1 MSHFSLLL
9 RFCVLFIGCSFC
21 LFAVGNAQ
29 SITFTGLV
37 VEAGSQQPVEF
48 ATVKALDKESRALV
62 AGTTTDF
69 DGRFELIVPSLNV
82 ELEFTFIG
90 FSPSLVSSF
99 SESGTAQDLGTISLK
114 LQGELLDDVIVTGK
128 RSTTEF
134 KLDRRVFNVG
144 EDLSSSGASALEL
157 LNNVPSVTVDIEGGI
172 NLRGSS
178 GVQVLID
185 GKPSVLASEGG
196 ALATITADMIEKV
209 EVITNPSAKY
219 EAEGSAGIINIVLKK
234 EEKNGLSGSVTLN
247 TGIPDN
253 HSFGASLSR
262 RSNKFNLFG
271 QLGAGIR
278 SLPRTNT
285 NINQNFVDG
294 TTVFSDGDGARNEKF
309 VNLILGTDYRIN
321 DLNTLSLSGFFAY
334 EWEENPS
341 VNNFSVFADSV
352 GGIIDAWQRTED
364 TEAGNPKWQYELNY
378 TKQFDADDKDHLLV
392 LSALGNAFKKDQ
404 SSDFTTT
411 TSEGVAR
418 FGDQKTA
425 TNFGEVV
432 YTLKADYTRPINEKV
447 TIETGAQYV
456 RNDVGNEFETQD
468 RVGNNFVIDPA
479 FSNEFEF
486 DQGVLGVYATGSY
499 EGDKWGVKGGLR
511 AEQTDVETFLLN
523 TNERNPQKYTNLFP
537 SLATSY
543 KLNEI
548 TSFQASYSKRIF
560 RPRLWNLNPFFNVSN
575 NFNVRAGN
583 PNLGPEFT
591 DSYEF
596 TGIVIFDKVSLNT
609 GIYYRFT
616 TDVVERITT
625 QEGDV
630 NISRPENIGTTGATG
645 LELNA
650 KYTPSKWLQLST
662 DLNYNTFNRK
672 GEFEGQSFDFNA
684 DQLTGRLVTKI
695 DLPADIALEVS
706 GNGESSIQTLQGRE
720 QSFMWMDVGV
730 RKKVLKGRI
739 VVSAGVRDVFASR
752 IFIREV
758 NQPGFS
764 TYRESFRGRFFT
776 LGVSYGFGKGE
787 AMEFVGR
794 RRM

>member
-1 MSHFSLLL
+1 MSHTQLLTRLCLLCLNLGLFS
-9 RFCVLFIGCSFC
+9 
-21 LFAVGNAQ
+21 AVFAQ
-29 SITFTGLV
+29 SITFSGLV
-37 VEAGSQQPVEF
+37 VENGSQQPVEF
-48 ATVKALDKESRALV
+48 ATVKALEKESNTLI

-69 DGRFELIVPSLNV
+69 DGRFELTVPSPNV
-82 ELEFTFIG
+82 ELEITFIG
-90 FSPSLVSSF
+90 FSPTRITSF
-99 SESGTAQDLGTISLK
+99 SESEKNQDLGTITLN
-114 LQGELLDDVIVTGK
+114 LQGELLDDVIVTGR

-157 LNNVPSVTVDIEGGI
+157 LNNVPSVTVDIEGQI

-178 GVQVLID
+178 GVQILIN

-196 ALATITADMIEKV
+196 NALGTITADMIEKV

-234 EEKNGLSGSVTLN
+234 EEKNGLSGSVSVN
-247 TGIPDN
+247 TGVPDN

-262 RSNKFNLFG
+262 RSDKWNLFG

-278 SLPRTNT
+278 SLPRTNS
-285 NINQNFVDG
+285 NINRDLTTG
-294 TTVFSDGDGARNEKF
+294 TTILSEGDGARNEKF

-341 VNNFSVFADSV
+341 INNFRAFDNMNRLT
-352 GGIIDAWQRTED
+352 DQWERTED

-378 TKQFDADDKDHLLV
+378 TKQFDAKDEDHLLV

-404 SSDFTTT
+404 ASEFTTT
-411 TSEGVAR
+411 TSEGQAR
-418 FGDQKTA
+418 FGDQRTA

-432 YTLKADYTRPINEKV
+432 YTLKADYTRPINEK
-447 TIETGAQYV
+447 TTLETGAQYV
-456 RNDVGNEFETQD
+456 VNDVGNDFSTSD
-468 RVGNNFVIDPA
+468 RVGNDFVLDPDL
-479 FSNEFEF
+479 SNEFEF
-486 DQGVLGVYATGSY
+486 DQAVLGVYATGSY
-499 EGDKWGVKGGLR
+499 EGEKWGVKGGLR
-511 AEQTDVETFLLN
+511 FEQTDVETYLLN
-523 TNERNPQKYTNLFP
+523 TNERNPQNYANLFP

-560 RPRLWNLNPFFNVSN
+560 RPRLWDLNPFFNIAN

-583 PNLGPEFT
+583 PLLGPEFT
-591 DSYEF
+591 DSYEV
-596 TGIVIFDKVSLNT
+596 TGIVIFDKISLNA
-609 GIYYRFT
+609 GVYYRFT
-616 TDVVERITT
+616 TDVVERITFN
-625 QEGDV
+625 EGDV
-630 NISRPENIGTTGATG
+630 NITTPINLGTTGATG
-645 LELNA
+645 VELNA

-662 DLNYNTFNRK
+662 DLNYNTFDRK
-672 GEFEGQSFDFNA
+672 ATLDGISYDFNA
-684 DQLTGRLVTKI
+684 DQLTGRLVAKVE
-695 DLPADIALEVS
+695 LPADIDLEVS
-706 GNGESSIQTLQGRE
+706 GNGESAIQTIQG
-720 QSFMWMDVGV
+720 QQQGFVWMDAGL
-730 RKKVLKGRI
+730 RKKILKGRVI
-739 VVSAGVRDVFASR
+739 VSAGVRDVFASR

-758 NQPGFS
+758 NQPNF
-764 TYRESFRGRFFT
+764 YNRRESFRGRFFT